1 MKPYKI
7 LIIEDDPV
15 IQGEMETLLR
25 GNGYTAVSVKDFSKV
40 TDTFKAEEPHLILL
54 DIKLPNES
62 GFSICSKIRSISNVP
77 IIFVTSCNT
86 DMDEL
91 NSIMLGG
98 DGSRSR
104 ASKSGA

>member
-25 GNGYTAVSVKDFSKV
+25 GDGYTAVSVKDFSKV

-54 DIKLPNES
+54 DILFTRKQLEKRP
-62 GFSICSKIRSISNVP
+62 ITLIRMYSMYFQIVSVK
-77 IIFVTSCNT
+77 TY
-86 DMDEL
+86 
-91 NSIMLGG
+91 
-98 DGSRSR
+98 SR
-104 ASKSGA
+104 

>member
-40 TDTFKAEEPHLILL
+40 TDTFKAEEPHLVLL
-54 DIKLPNES
+54 DIKLPN
-62 GFSICSKIRSISNVP
+62 SISVLPIPGVISASSETGKIRAIAKRIS
-77 IIFVTSCNT
+77 
-86 DMDEL
+86 
-91 NSIMLGG
+91 
-98 DGSRSR
+98 
-104 ASKSGA
+104 

>member
-15 IQGEMETLLR
+15 IQSELETLLR

-54 DIKLPNES
+54 DIKCP
-62 GFSICSKIRSISNVP
+62 
-77 IIFVTSCNT
+77 
-86 DMDEL
+86 M
-91 NSIMLGG
+91 
-98 DGSRSR
+98 R
-104 ASKSGA
+104 AAFLSALKSAAFLMFQLFL

>member
-1 MKPYKI
+1 MQKNLLIEEQSKGRHQNMKTYKI

-15 IQGEMETLLR
+15 IQSELETLLR

-62 GFSICSKIRSISNVP
+62 GFSICSKIRSIC
-77 IIFVTSCNT
+77 F
-86 DMDEL
+86 
-91 NSIMLGG
+91 
-98 DGSRSR
+98 
-104 ASKSGA
+104 

>member
-40 TDTFKAEEPHLILL
+40 TNTFKAEEPHLILL
-54 DIKLPNES
+54 DIKGKGHFIGGIIIYTHGINVLDLLIEKPLRQTNLPDS
-62 GFSICSKIRSISNVP
+62 V
-77 IIFVTSCNT
+77 
-86 DMDEL
+86 
-91 NSIMLGG
+91 
-98 DGSRSR
+98 
-104 ASKSGA
+104 

>member
-62 GFSICSKIRSISNVP
+62 GFSIQTISAEIYAYIGFGTLTTQIGMTVP
-77 IIFVTSCNT
+77 
-86 DMDEL
+86 
-91 NSIMLGG
+91 
-98 DGSRSR
+98 
-104 ASKSGA
+104 